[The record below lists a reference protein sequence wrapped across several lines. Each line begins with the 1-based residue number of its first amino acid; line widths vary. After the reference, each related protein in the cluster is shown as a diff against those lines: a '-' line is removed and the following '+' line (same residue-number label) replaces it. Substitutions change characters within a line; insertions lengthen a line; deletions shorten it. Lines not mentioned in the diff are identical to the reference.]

1 MGIDTGD
8 ARRRS
13 KCAPGCQVAIL
24 IGLGDAARSVVNA
37 SLRRAKGRARERRIR
52 ERLGPESQSI
62 YGGGRALAR
71 LGRHRQR
78 WHCRGTHR
86 RRALASRCAGPR
98 QRRRKIHS
106 PDEAMKRCISWC
118 VSPPLECPLLASRAF
133 PLCQT
138 LCRFCDDF
146 FAFLSFRSRS
156 LGSFRLGFY
165 DLVHTDLSFLGL
177 TYTGSQLSTSSRSLP
192 PCTT

>member
-1 MGIDTGD
+1 MGGRWYAPHKSGSTILCAAKADR
-8 ARRRS
+8 ARRWGGSPHTHSCEAEPAGRVEPS
-13 KCAPGCQVAIL
+13 GRGGGGPGKPRAAVRGDMWRGHGGGDGAV
-24 IGLGDAARSVVNA
+24 LGARSA
-37 SLRRAKGRARERRIR
+37 HCSAEKG
-52 ERLGPESQSI
+52 LMSGVFGPSS
-62 YGGGRALAR
+62 
-71 LGRHRQR
+71 
-78 WHCRGTHR
+78 
-86 RRALASRCAGPR
+86 SRTVLSVDSAP
-98 QRRRKIHS
+98 
-106 PDEAMKRCISWC
+106 
-118 VSPPLECPLLASRAF
+118 F

-138 LCRFCDDF
+138 LCRFCDYF